1 MLTLKRGM
9 KMEATINISPTPKE
23 VAELIWSM
31 GSDEQAEMFKHLYD
45 TAGSEHKLMLQFLY
59 VRDDCIERG
68 DESLGAFQALFSSA
82 YTHAQL

>member
-1 MLTLKRGM
+1 
-9 KMEATINISPTPKE
+9 MEAKVEINPTPKE

-45 TAGSEHKLMLQFLY
+45 VAGSEHRLMMQFLFT
-59 VRDDCIERG
+59 RDECISRG

-82 YTHAQL
+82 FRYAQLDS

>member
-1 MLTLKRGM
+1 
-9 KMEATINISPTPKE
+9 
-23 VAELIWSM
+23 
-31 GSDEQAEMFKHLYD
+31 MFKHLYD